1 LIGCAGLAN
10 PEPEDIPA
18 ATTAQTALPSK
29 TAAPLPTAAPT
40 QEPIYLRV
48 NANLPA
54 AYRQSLQL
62 DGSNIE
68 IVSSGKTSAILDY
81 RRGNPVSYWIYA
93 LAAPFPTIT
102 DEISAKT

>member
-1 LIGCAGLAN
+1 
-10 PEPEDIPA
+10 
-18 ATTAQTALPSK
+18 
-29 TAAPLPTAAPT
+29 
-40 QEPIYLRV
+40 V

-54 AYRQSLQL
+54 AYRQSLLL

-81 RRGNPVSYWIYA
+81 GRGNPVSYWIYA

-102 DEISAKT
+102 DEIPAKTWQEFWQQAADAPFPGLL